1 MKLFPPK
8 TAVLAS
14 LSFTLSLLT
23 VSCAPSKVYQCE
35 QIMALANKMAEVGH
49 KNSETKDEEKVLGV
63 ADTFDAVALEMEQLE
78 IKDEQ
83 LQEYHSGFV
92 QFYRDHAQ
100 ATRTFVTA
108 FRKKDAET
116 VKSMIAELQEIGSL
130 EEELVKEINSYCMSF
145 TRAESERGE
154 EESRRLG

>member
-14 LSFTLSLLT
+14 LSFTLSLTL

-35 QIMALANKMAEVGH
+35 QIMALANKMSEEGK
-49 KNSETKDEEKVLGV
+49 KNSKTKDEEKVLGV
-63 ADTFDAVALEMEQLE
+63 ADTFEAVALEMEQLK

-83 LQEYHSGFV
+83 LQEYRSGFV

-108 FRKKDAET
+108 FREKDAET
-116 VKSMIAELQEIGSL
+116 VKSIIAELQEIGSR
-130 EEELVKEINSYCMSF
+130 EGELVMGINSYCMGF
-145 TRAESERGE
+145 TQRRRGAER
-154 EESRRLG
+154 